1 MPAPD
6 PKPPVAARRPL
17 TTTLHGRT
25 RSDDYAW
32 LKDPDWQRVMRE
44 PEALDPDIRAYLEAE
59 NAYTDSFL
67 APYAALRETLYAE
80 MRGRM
85 KEDESSV
92 PAPDGDWAYH
102 VRYVEDGEHPL
113 YCRAPRGD
121 EAAEELLLD
130 GNREAE
136 ASAYFR
142 IGACRHSGDHRRLAY
157 TLDLNG
163 SERYRLFVRDIASG
177 AVIDGPIEDAHGDV
191 VWAADGET
199 LFYTV
204 IDENHRP
211 WQVRRHRVGG
221 DASADPVVYEESD
234 PGFFVGLG
242 KSESGRFVM
251 ISAHDH
257 TTSEVRLIEAA
268 APEAPP
274 RLVAARAR
282 GVEYSVAHR
291 GGLLYILTNA
301 DGATDS
307 KIVTAP
313 VDAPGREAWRE
324 WLAHEAG
331 TYVRTQL
338 LFAGH
343 HVRLERVGGLP
354 RIVVTDLATGAAHAL
369 AFEEEAYDLFLR
381 PGYEFE
387 TATLRFV
394 YSSMTTPQQ
403 TFDYDMA
410 TRRRT
415 LRKTQEVPSGHDRA
429 DYVTRRLTALS
440 KDGAHV
446 PVSLLHRRGT
456 PLDGTA
462 PLLLYGYGAYGHA
475 MPAAF
480 STNRLSLVDRG
491 FVYAIAHI
499 RGGTDCGYGWYLDGK
514 LTKKANTFADFIAA
528 AEHLIAEGYTA
539 KGRIAAH
546 GGSAGGHAHGS
557 GREHA
562 ARSFRRHRRRGA
574 LRRRAQHHVRRGP
587 AADAAGV
594 AGMGQSHRGR
604 SGLAHHRVL
613 CALRERRGQGL
624 SRDLRDCG
632 ADRPARDLLGAGEMG
647 GPAPPAQDRR
657 HPAPAAHQHGGR
669 PRRRLRPLSPA
680 GRSGDGLCL
689 RPRRRR
695 PCLIGGAAADACT
708 ALEKIDE
715 ENPPPHPGP
724 LRPQGRR
731 GRIEPGRVVRPR
743 AQARRSARSARPRAA
758 PNGA

>member
-6 PKPPVAARRPL
+6 PKPPVASRRPL

-44 PEALDPDIRAYLEAE
+44 PDVLDPDIRAYLEAE

-85 KEDESSV
+85 KEDDSSV
-92 PAPDGDWAYH
+92 PAPDGDWAYY
-102 VRYVEDGEHPL
+102 VRYVEGGEHPL
-113 YCRAPRGD
+113 YCRTPRGD

-136 ASAYFR
+136 ALAYFR
-142 IGACRHSGDHRRLAY
+142 IGACRHNTDHRRLAY
-157 TLDLNG
+157 ALDLNG

-177 AVIDGPIEDAHGDV
+177 AVIDGPIDDAHGDV

-234 PGFFVGLG
+234 AGFFVGLG
-242 KSESGRFVM
+242 KSESGRFVT

-257 TTSEVRLIEAA
+257 TTSEVRLIEAG
-268 APEAPP
+268 APETPP
-274 RLVAARAR
+274 RLVAARER

-301 DGATDS
+301 DGATDF

-313 VDAPGREAWRE
+313 VETPEREAWRK

-331 TYVRTQL
+331 TYVRAQL

-343 HVRLERVGGLP
+343 HVRLERAGGLP
-354 RIVVTDLATGAAHAL
+354 RIVVTELESGAAHAL
-369 AFEEEAYDLFLR
+369 AFDEEAYDLFLR

-403 TFDYDMA
+403 TFDYDMRA
-410 TRRRT
+410 RTRT
-415 LRKTQEVPSGHDRA
+415 LRKTQEVPSGHDPA

-440 KDGAHV
+440 QDGARV
-446 PVSLLHRRGT
+446 PVSLLHRRT
-456 PLDGTA
+456 TALDGTA

-499 RGGTDCGYGWYLDGK
+499 RGGSECGYGWYLDGK
-514 LTKKANTFADFIAA
+514 LERKTNTFADFIAA
-528 AEHLIAEGYTA
+528 AEHLVAEGYTA

-546 GGSAGGHAHGS
+546 GGSAGGMLMGAVANMRPDLFAGIVAEVPFVDVLNTMCDADLPLTPPEWPEWGNPIEDVSAWRTIASYAPYENVEAKDYPAIFATAGLTDPRVTYWEPAKWVARLRRLKSDGEPLLLHTNMEAGHGGAS
-557 GREHA
+557 GR
-562 ARSFRRHRRRGA
+562 FRRLVEVAMVYAFVLAVTG
-574 LRRRAQHHVRRGP
+574 RA
-587 AADAAGV
+587 
-594 AGMGQSHRGR
+594 
-604 SGLAHHRVL
+604 
-613 CALRERRGQGL
+613 
-624 SRDLRDCG
+624 
-632 ADRPARDLLGAGEMG
+632 
-647 GPAPPAQDRR
+647 
-657 HPAPAAHQHGGR
+657 
-669 PRRRLRPLSPA
+669 
-680 GRSGDGLCL
+680 
-689 RPRRRR
+689 
-695 PCLIGGAAADACT
+695 
-708 ALEKIDE
+708 
-715 ENPPPHPGP
+715 
-724 LRPQGRR
+724 
-731 GRIEPGRVVRPR
+731 
-743 AQARRSARSARPRAA
+743 
-758 PNGA
+758 